1 MGEME
6 KRTRERV
13 RKQNIR
19 RAVLTTVAAAG
30 VLAMAFAAP
39 NTLQLLKYAPGMRSR
54 YRSRAQRTTERLIRQ
69 GYLQKKG
76 RGPRSTVE
84 ITSRG
89 EALLGRLSIGT
100 AKYKPP
106 EVWDGKWGIVILDI
120 PEDRAQLRI
129 RLRTMLQTIGFRML
143 QASVWVYPHD
153 CEDLIVLLKKDF
165 SLGKEVLYIIADEI
179 EGDWLLRRQFDL
191 KP

>member
-1 MGEME
+1 MGEIE
-6 KRTRERV
+6 KRTRERI
-13 RKQNIR
+13 RKQNLR
-19 RAVLTTVAAAG
+19 KAVLTTVAAAG
-30 VLAMAFAAP
+30 IVTLALTAP
-39 NTLQLLKYAPGMRSR
+39 NTLQLLKYASGMKSR
-54 YRSRAQRTTERLIRQ
+54 YRARAQRTADRLISQ

-89 EALLGRLSIGT
+89 EALLARLSIGT

-106 EVWDGKWGIVILDI
+106 EKWDGKWRIVIFDI
-120 PEDRAQLRI
+120 PEDRAHLRM
-129 RLRTMLQTIGFRML
+129 RLRTMLQAIGFHML

-191 KP
+191 IP